1 MQATSWTSSV
11 IKAGTPS
18 KAHIE
23 ERRVVKSARI
33 PTDDRDDPG
42 ARRIQ
47 QLHSNLERMVKEFGD
62 GKQDLVKLTVLGM
75 RYAIWKSI
83 KPYLRSF
90 PGENP
95 FHDFGRC
102 FHSGTGLLSACE
114 IGPGLLRG

>member
-11 IKAGTPS
+11 IKAGTPNEV
-18 KAHIE
+18 HIE
-23 ERRVVKSARI
+23 ERRVVNLARI
-33 PTDDRDDPG
+33 PTDDRDDPD

-47 QLHSNLERMVKEFGD
+47 QLHSDLERMLKELGD
-62 GKQDLVKLTVLGM
+62 SKQDLVKLTVLGM

-95 FHDFGRC
+95 FHDFDTRRVLYQY
-102 FHSGTGLLSACE
+102 T
-114 IGPGLLRG
+114 